1 MNRFLQGLRL
11 ALASLVFFCALLALP
26 LSMAWAATT
35 APVPGQNARP
45 VNWAQPLDSR
55 INLYRMAPDLYRSA
69 LPSAG
74 DLPELQAL
82 GIATVINFYQRGD
95 EQWLKDPK
103 VVQVHLPLR
112 TDRIDD
118 ADVIEVLR
126 SIRQAQSRGRV
137 LIHCKHGQNRTGL
150 IAAMYRVIYQNWS
163 KEQALAEMRGGGFGG
178 QERMDDAERYL
189 HDADIPAL
197 RLALASGACSTSP
210 WALCAFRER
219 LLGMIEGA

>member
-11 ALASLVFFCALLALP
+11 TLAAMVFFAALLALP

-35 APVPGQNARP
+35 ASVPGQGERP
-45 VNWAQPLDSR
+45 ASWAQSLDSR

-69 LPSAG
+69 LPSAR
-74 DLPELQAL
+74 DWPALQAL
-82 GIATVINFYQRGD
+82 GIATVINFYQRSD
-95 EQWLKDPK
+95 EQWLKDPR

-118 ADVIEVLR
+118 ADVIEALR

-163 KEQALAEMRGGGFGG
+163 KE
-178 QERMDDAERYL
+178 
-189 HDADIPAL
+189 
-197 RLALASGACSTSP
+197 
-210 WALCAFRER
+210 
-219 LLGMIEGA
+219 

>member
-1 MNRFLQGLRL
+1 MNRLQQGLRL
-11 ALASLVFFCALLALP
+11 TLAAMVFFAALLALP
-26 LSMAWAATT
+26 LSMVWAATT
-35 APVPGQNARP
+35 APVPGQGERP
-45 VNWAQPLDSR
+45 ASWAQSLDSR

-69 LPSAG
+69 LPSARG
-74 DLPELQAL
+74 LPQLQAL

-95 EQWLKDPK
+95 EQWLKDPQ

-118 ADVIEVLR
+118 ADVIEALR
-126 SIRQAQSRGRV
+126 SIHHAQSRGRV

-189 HDADIPAL
+189 RGVDIPAL
-197 RLALASGACSTSP
+197 RSALASGACSTSA
-210 WALCAFRER
+210 WALCALKDR
-219 LLGMIEGA
+219 LLGVIEGV

>member
-1 MNRFLQGLRL
+1 MNRFFQSLRL
-11 ALASLVFFCALLALP
+11 TLAALVFFGALLALP
-26 LSMAWAATT
+26 LSMAWGATT
-35 APVPGQNARP
+35 VAVPLQSMRSAD
-45 VNWAQPLDSR
+45 WAQPLDRR
-55 INLYRMAPDLYRSA
+55 INLFRMAPDLYRSA
-69 LPSAG
+69 LPSAR
-74 DLPELQAL
+74 DWPQLQAL

-95 EQWLKDPK
+95 EQWLTDPQ

-150 IAAMYRVIYQNWS
+150 MAAMYRVVYQNWS
-163 KEQALAEMRGGGFGG
+163 KAQALAEMRNGGFGG
-178 QERMDDAERYL
+178 EERMDDAERYL
-189 HDADIPAL
+189 READIPAL

-210 WALCAFRER
+210 WALCALRER
-219 LLGMIEGA
+219 LLGMIEP

>member
-1 MNRFLQGLRL
+1 MNRFFQSLRL
-11 ALASLVFFCALLALP
+11 TLAALVFFGALLALP
-26 LSMAWAATT
+26 LSMAWGATT
-35 APVPGQNARP
+35 VAVPLQSMRSAD
-45 VNWAQPLDSR
+45 WAQPLDRR
-55 INLYRMAPDLYRSA
+55 INLFRMAPDLYRSA
-69 LPSAG
+69 LPSAR
-74 DLPELQAL
+74 DWPQLQAL

-150 IAAMYRVIYQNWS
+150 MAAMYRVVYQNWS
-163 KEQALAEMRGGGFGG
+163 KAQALAEMRNGGFGG
-178 QERMDDAERYL
+178 EERMDDAERYL
-189 HDADIPAL
+189 READIPAL

-210 WALCAFRER
+210 WALCALRER
-219 LLGMIEGA
+219 LLGMIEP

>member
-11 ALASLVFFCALLALP
+11 ALAALVFLGALLALP

-35 APVPGQNARP
+35 TPVPGQSARP
-45 VNWAQPLDSR
+45 VNWAQPLDNR

-74 DLPELQAL
+74 DLPQLQTL

-189 HDADIPAL
+189 RQADIPAL
-197 RLALASGACSTSP
+197 RSALASGACSTSP
-210 WALCAFRER
+210 WALCAFRQR